1 MEHHQ
6 HRFTYNENERRK
18 RQNPEQ
24 ILRNAGL
31 KEGMCFMDIGC
42 NNGFFTLPA
51 AKIVGE
57 NGKIYAVDID
67 NDALNE
73 LKDKLLLKNISN
85 VQVINLSAE
94 AAMLGENMADI
105 IFFGTCLH
113 DFKDPLKA
121 LKNAKKMLK
130 DKGFIY
136 DYDWRKVKTELGP
149 PLPIRLST
157 KQVKQLAESAGL
169 RSSASNILDKNFYA
183 VVLEKT

>member
-6 HRFTYNENERRK
+6 HRFTYYESERRK

-24 ILRNAGL
+24 ILHNAGL

-85 VQVINLSAE
+85 V
-94 AAMLGENMADI
+94 
-105 IFFGTCLH
+105 
-113 DFKDPLKA
+113 KDPLKV
-121 LKNAKKMLK
+121 LKNAKTMLK
-130 DKGFIY
+130 DKGVVY

-149 PLPIRLST
+149 PLQIRLST
-157 KQVKQLAESAGL
+157 NQVKQLAESAGL
-169 RSSASNILDKNFYA
+169 RFGASNILDKNFYA